1 MSTNAAVRGIS
12 RGRKNH
18 LPAQVRRVHQAP
30 QILATAATNSF
41 NNSVDATVDGDATTK
56 IRCTSSVLRSAGA
69 LVGRELTRTNTS
81 NQMFDMLQ
89 DIRRRTSAGK
99 ASRFLIDPRTSQRI
113 GYWDSVTAVAILF
126 TVFVTPY
133 EVGFLPMA
141 KSAAD
146 GLFLVNRAIDLIF
159 ITDVVVQFL
168 LIYPVGENTGGTVV
182 WVERPAAIAL
192 H

>member
-1 MSTNAAVRGIS
+1 
-12 RGRKNH
+12 
-18 LPAQVRRVHQAP
+18 
-30 QILATAATNSF
+30 
-41 NNSVDATVDGDATTK
+41 
-56 IRCTSSVLRSAGA
+56 
-69 LVGRELTRTNTS
+69 
-81 NQMFDMLQ
+81 
-89 DIRRRTSAGK
+89 
-99 ASRFLIDPRTSQRI
+99 
-113 GYWDSVTAVAILF
+113 
-126 TVFVTPY
+126 VTPY